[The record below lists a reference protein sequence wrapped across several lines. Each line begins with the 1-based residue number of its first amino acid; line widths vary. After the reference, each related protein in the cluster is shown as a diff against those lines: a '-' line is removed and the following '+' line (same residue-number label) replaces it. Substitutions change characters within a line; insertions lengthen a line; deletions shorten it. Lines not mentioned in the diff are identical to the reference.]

1 MAFVSKITLN
11 ESVYKSP
18 FSLSY
23 SKDGKVRGLY
33 YPVLEKEKEDKLGL
47 IENSTQ
53 NFLTGGGLAILTGDV
68 IYKVGHAT
76 LIRGDWKH
84 VIGPREAGQF
94 ELLVNANISSAVG
107 FWTDADSDVKHEW
120 KLNARDL
127 GLTGSNYD
135 VDLIME
141 RWGIASAWLFL
152 VQTVISTF
160 VFAAEVETSSSINLP
175 IHYIYT
181 FSYMTFLAYYEYTDA
196 QPSAMYMF
204 GVLLYTVGYGFY
216 ADLYQISIIGK
227 NGASS
232 YVSGSVMFLLGSLF
246 LIYALWEF
254 KLSQLLSG
262 SVLFL
267 VGSIAFTLDSLAW
280 YPGSTKQLC
289 ILGYVVF
296 IMGRLCFLFGSQTKR
311 CDIFFR
317 NNAKKEANRKAS
329 TMGADG
335 LTIQSNSQAA

>member
-1 MAFVSKITLN
+1 
-11 ESVYKSP
+11 
-18 FSLSY
+18 
-23 SKDGKVRGLY
+23 
-33 YPVLEKEKEDKLGL
+33 
-47 IENSTQ
+47 
-53 NFLTGGGLAILTGDV
+53 LTGDV

-84 VIGPREAGQF
+84 VLGPREAGQF

-120 KLNARDL
+120 NLNARDL

-152 VQTVISTF
+152 IQTVISTF
-160 VFAAEVETSSSINLP
+160 VFIAEIETATNVNLP

-181 FSYMTFLAYYEYTDA
+181 FAYLTFLAYYEYTDA

-204 GVLLYTVGYGFY
+204 GVLLYTVGYGFF
-216 ADLYQISIIGK
+216 ADLYQISLIGK
-227 NGASS
+227 DGSSS

-267 VGSIAFTLDSLAW
+267 IGSIAFTLDSLAW
-280 YPGSTKQLC
+280 YPESTKQLC

-311 CDIFFR
+311 CDMFFR
-317 NNAKKEANRKAS
+317 NNAKKEADRKA
-329 TMGADG
+329 TFGADG
-335 LTIQSNSQAA
+335 LTVQSNTQAA

>member
-23 SKDGKVRGLY
+23 TKDGKVRGLY
-33 YPVLEKEKEDKLGL
+33 YPRLEQDKEDKQGL
-47 IENSTQ
+47 IEDAEI
-53 NFLTGGGLAILTGDV
+53 NFLTGGGLAILQGDV
-68 IYKVGHAT
+68 VYKVGHAT
-76 LIRGDWKH
+76 LIRGEWKH
-84 VIGPREAGQF
+84 VLGPREAGEF

-127 GLTGSNYD
+127 GLTGGSYD

-152 VQTVISTF
+152 IQTCISTLVYAF
-160 VFAAEVETSSSINLP
+160 EAELATRVNLP
-175 IHYIYT
+175 MHYIYT
-181 FSYMTFLAYYEYTDA
+181 FAYMTFLAYYEYTDS

-204 GVLLYTVGYGFY
+204 GVVLYTVGYGFF
-216 ADLYQISIIGK
+216 ADLYQLSLVGG
-227 NGASS
+227 NASPS
-232 YVSGSVMFLLGSLF
+232 YVAGSVMFLLGSML

-254 KLSQLLSG
+254 KFSQLLSG

-267 VGSIAFTLDSLAW
+267 IGSFAFTIDAMAW
-280 YPGSTKQLC
+280 YPESTKQLC
-289 ILGYVVF
+289 YLGYTVFILGR
-296 IMGRLCFLFGSQTKR
+296 ICFLFGSQTKR
-311 CDIFFR
+311 CDVFFR
-317 NNAKKEANRKAS
+317 NNAKKEANRKA
-329 TMGADG
+329 T
-335 LTIQSNSQAA
+335 LTPDSLTSIQSHTQAA